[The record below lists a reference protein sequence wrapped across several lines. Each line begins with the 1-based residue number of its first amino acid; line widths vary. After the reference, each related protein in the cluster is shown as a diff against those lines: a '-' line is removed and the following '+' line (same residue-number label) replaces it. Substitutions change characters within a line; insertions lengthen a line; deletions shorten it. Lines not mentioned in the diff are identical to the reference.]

1 MDYPPIWTPAPG
13 VTLYNADCLE
23 VLPTLAGLD
32 AVITDPP
39 YGIQYDASHT
49 KYLGGTDRDG
59 QADWDMAPYD
69 PAPILALDLP
79 SVIWGAQCFASRMP
93 DRPAW
98 LIWIKTQRDAV
109 QIRQAE
115 AELAWC
121 NAIQRSQVIRHLWI
135 GAFRDSESGQQNIH
149 PTQKPVRVMAWCMDA
164 ARVAT
169 GALVVDPYMGS
180 ASTILACIRTGRRAI
195 GIERDPGH
203 YQAACA
209 RVAAELQQPF
219 LLAPI
224 QAALV

>member
-13 VTLYNADCLE
+13 VTLYQADCAE

-39 YGIQYDASHT
+39 WGIQYDASHA

-59 QADWDMAPYD
+59 QADWDLAPYD
-69 PAPILALDLP
+69 PAPILALGLP

-98 LIWIKTQRDAV
+98 LIWIKTQRDGV

-121 NAIQRSQVIRHLWI
+121 
-135 GAFRDSESGQQNIH
+135 
-149 PTQKPVRVMAWCMDA
+149 MDA
-164 ARVAT
+164 ARVPA

-219 LLAPI
+219 LLVPI
-224 QAALV
+224 QPALV

>member
-13 VTLYNADCLE
+13 VTLYQADCAE

-39 YGIQYDASHT
+39 YGIRYDASHT

-59 QADWDMAPYD
+59 QADWDLAPYD
-69 PAPILALDLP
+69 PAPILALGLP

-98 LIWIKTQRDAV
+98 LIWIKTQRDGV
-109 QIRQAE
+109 DIRQAE

-149 PTQKPVRVMAWCMDA
+149 PTQKPVRVMPSGKRW
-164 ARVAT
+164 R
-169 GALVVDPYMGS
+169 L
-180 ASTILACIRTGRRAI
+180 IGRS
-195 GIERDPGH
+195 
-203 YQAACA
+203 CT
-209 RVAAELQQPF
+209 
-219 LLAPI
+219 
-224 QAALV
+224 